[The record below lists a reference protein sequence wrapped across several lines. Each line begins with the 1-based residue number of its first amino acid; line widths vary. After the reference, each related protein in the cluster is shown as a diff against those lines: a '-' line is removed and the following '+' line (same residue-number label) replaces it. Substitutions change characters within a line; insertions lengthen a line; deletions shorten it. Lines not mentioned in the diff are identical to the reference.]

1 MKEQFVT
8 YKIALKLKELGF
20 NKGCFGAYQ
29 LTFEEESE
37 PFNTVEIIP
46 LKWYDNNN
54 HRLDGSLICTAPLW
68 QQAIDWLREDH
79 NINISI
85 SIMVDERYN
94 GWRLEIRRKRKHVY
108 ENFCYQTFG
117 YAREQAILK
126 AFELILQTI

>member
-37 PFNTVEIIP
+37 PFKIVEIIP

-54 HRLDGSLICTAPLW
+54 HRLDGALICTAPLW
-68 QQAIDWLREDH
+68 QQAIDWLREKH
-79 NINISI
+79 LLNISI
-85 SIMVDERYN
+85 RVMVDSRYN
-94 GWRLEIRRKRKHVY
+94 GWSVEIRRDRKY
-108 ENFCYQTFG
+108 IGEGLCYQT
-117 YAREQAILK
+117 YERAREHAILK
-126 AFELILQTI
+126 ALELIS